1 MYYIACG
8 IKKSKKQ
15 EAIYPVILGFF
26 FKEKQRNKKRE
37 NMGLGENSFLCVL
50 LAEKKK
56 FILLFL
62 VKEQLMDRIKNGI
75 SKL

>member
-1 MYYIACG
+1 
-8 IKKSKKQ
+8 
-15 EAIYPVILGFF
+15 
-26 FKEKQRNKKRE
+26 
-37 NMGLGENSFLCVL
+37 MGSGENSFLCVL
-50 LAEKKK
+50 LAEKKN